1 MVVDRRST
9 PGEGGVASHEA
20 AALEAEALDA
30 ASLEAEALEADAL
43 DAEALEPEALAELAE
58 LLEPPEHATMN
69 SANIAANTVA
79 RRALVITD
87 FFIVSLPSLVP
98 KRNMK
103 RRDPLR
109 RFVTA

>member
-1 MVVDRRST
+1 M
-9 PGEGGVASHEA
+9 ASLEA
-20 AALEAEALDA
+20 ASLEAEALDA
-30 ASLEAEALEADAL
+30 ASLEADAL

-58 LLEPPEHATMN
+58 LLEPLEHATMN

-79 RRALVITD
+79 RRALDITD

-103 RRDPLR
+103 RRDPMH
-109 RFVTA
+109 RFVTV